1 MIIKTKRSEQQQI
14 SDHIGKKMLT
24 TKEAASYLRLSV
36 QHIRKLS
43 REGKIPSYQPN
54 RKNIYFDIEDLDY
67 YLRVG
72 KRMSEEEIIRRT
84 NRYNL
89 KSY

>member
-1 MIIKTKRSEQQQI
+1 MIIKTKRSEQQLL
-14 SDHIGKKMLT
+14 SDHIGKQMLT
-24 TKEAASYLRLSV
+24 TKEAASLLRLSI
-36 QHIRKLS
+36 QHVRKLS
-43 REGKIPSYQPN
+43 RKGKIPSYQPN

-72 KRMSEEEIIRRT
+72 KRMSEEDIIRRT

>member
-1 MIIKTKRSEQQQI
+1 MKLKVKKTEQQQI
-14 SDHIGKKMLT
+14 SDHIGRKMLT
-24 TKEAASYLRLSV
+24 TKEAAIYLRLSV
-36 QHIRKLS
+36 QHVRKLS
-43 REGKIPSYQPN
+43 KQGKIPSYQPN
-54 RKNIYFDIEDLDY
+54 GKNIYFDIEDLDY

>member
-1 MIIKTKRSEQQQI
+1 MTKKEKKSEQQLL

-36 QHIRKLS
+36 QHLRKLCK
-43 REGKIPSYQPN
+43 EGKIISYQPN
-54 RKNIYFDIEDLDY
+54 RKNIYFDIEDLDN

-72 KRMSEEEIIRRT
+72 KRMNEEEIIRRT

>member
-1 MIIKTKRSEQQQI
+1 MKEKAKRFEQQLL

-36 QHIRKLS
+36 QHVRKLC

-54 RKNIYFDIEDLDY
+54 RKNIYFDFEDLDY
-67 YLRVG
+67 YLRVN
-72 KRMSEEEIIRRT
+72 KRMSEEEIIQRT

>member
-1 MIIKTKRSEQQQI
+1 MTKKEKKSEQQQI

-36 QHIRKLS
+36 QHVRKLC

-54 RKNIYFDIEDLDY
+54 RKNIYFDFEDLDY
-67 YLRVG
+67 YLRVN
-72 KRMSEEEIIRRT
+72 KRMSEEEIIQRT

>member
-1 MIIKTKRSEQQQI
+1 MTKKEKKSEQQQI

-36 QHIRKLS
+36 QHLRKLCK
-43 REGKIPSYQPN
+43 EGKIISYQPN
-54 RKNIYFDIEDLDY
+54 RKNIYFDIEDLDN

-72 KRMSEEEIIRRT
+72 KRMNEEEIIRRT